1 MSLKNLSVKNKNHK
15 KTLSHLRNKKTL
27 KIYKEF
33 SSLLNPKESLA
44 VAVSGGPDSLS
55 LAFLAK
61 CFSLI
66 NKVKVIFLM
75 VDHKLRKESSKEAK
89 SVSSILK
96 KIDINCKVLN
106 WNGKKPLKNIKS
118 SS

>member
-33 SSLLNPKESLA
+33 SSLTKSKESLA

-66 NKVKVIFLM
+66 NKVKVNFLWLIINLERSHQRKQNLLVIF
-75 VDHKLRKESSKEAK
+75 
-89 SVSSILK
+89 
-96 KIDINCKVLN
+96 
-106 WNGKKPLKNIKS
+106 
-118 SS
+118 